1 MTSRPLP
8 HPPEVITAARWLA
21 DQRQQLPQPLV
32 PFLKRRFAVEP
43 SAAIEA
49 IDLAGRMLL
58 LRRAF
63 S

>member
-1 MTSRPLP
+1 MNPRALP
-8 HPPEVITAARWLA
+8 HAPEVVTAARWLA
-21 DQRQQLPQPLV
+21 DQRQQLPRPLV
-32 PFLKRRFAVEP
+32 PFLKRRFGVEP

-63 S
+63 A

>member
-1 MTSRPLP
+1 MTPRALP
-8 HPPEVITAARWLA
+8 HQPEVVTAAQWLA
-21 DQRQQLPQPLV
+21 DQRQRLPHPLV
-32 PFLKRRFAVEP
+32 PFLGHRFGVQP
-43 SAAIEA
+43 RHAIEA

>member
-8 HPPEVITAARWLA
+8 HAPEVVTAARWLD
-21 DQRQQLPQPLV
+21 DQRQQPPHPLV
-32 PFLKRRFAVEP
+32 PFLRQRFGLHP
-43 SAAIEA
+43 RHAIEA